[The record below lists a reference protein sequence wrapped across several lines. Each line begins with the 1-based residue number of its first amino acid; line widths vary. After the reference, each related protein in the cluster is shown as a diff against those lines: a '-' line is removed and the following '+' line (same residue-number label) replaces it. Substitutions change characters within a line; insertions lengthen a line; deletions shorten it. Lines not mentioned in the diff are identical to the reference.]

1 MNKIPVGKTIAYA
14 YSFTLSNLGAIIG
27 LVWLP
32 MVILT
37 VLKFLPYIGGNGFD
51 AASQSQTASA
61 TALLEN
67 LATIFLTL
75 VLYSI
80 VYVAVIRQA
89 LGLRQGSATIHFALG
104 QPEFRVLGAWLLVVL
119 VIIGF
124 LFVYTTAAIL
134 LSAMPPGTGR
144 LVAGTFIAVVGVLA
158 FIYILVRLSFLLV
171 PVTVVE
177 EKVSL
182 SRNWTLTEGNF
193 WGIVAIMLAITI
205 PLMIIDMVGS
215 LAIVGNDL
223 IAQASNHSQTVLES
237 FTQTMQIYQ
246 KHMPSL
252 LGLDLVLAP
261 FSIGLNMGA
270 AAFAYRALVP
280 TSGTSLAAHPA

>member
-51 AASQSQTASA
+51 AAGQSQAASA
-61 TALLEN
+61 MAALEN
-67 LATIFLTL
+67 LATVFLTL

-104 QPEFRVLGAWLLVVL
+104 QPEFRVLGALLLVVL
-119 VIIGF
+119 VIFFFI
-124 LFVYTTAAIL
+124 LLYSAAVAL
-134 LSAMPPGTGR
+134 LSAMPGTGSYVAVAFVA
-144 LVAGTFIAVVGVLA
+144 VAGALA
-158 FIYILVRLSFLLV
+158 LIYVSIRLSFLLV

-182 SRNWTLTEGNF
+182 ARNWILTEGNF
-193 WGIVAIMLAITI
+193 WGILGIMLAITI
-205 PLMIIDMVGS
+205 PLMIVDMVGS
-215 LAIVGNDL
+215 VAIVGNDL
-223 IAQASNHSQTVLES
+223 IAQASHHSQTLLES

-246 KHMPSL
+246 RHMPSL

-280 TSGTSLAAHPA
+280 SSGTSLAAHPA